1 MPSRQR
7 NFRSRRFEVEE
18 RQQKVADIEVMIED
32 FTRVA
37 DELERQLRYEE
48 QRSGISDPSHFAYP
62 IYAKAAR
69 QRRDN
74 LMESIRDLN
83 AKLDEERAKLEQTR
97 AELETAEMFAA
108 RDGLRSRRGGGDD
121 RFPGSMALERD

>member
-18 RQQKVADIEVMIED
+18 RQQKVADIEAMIED

-48 QRSGISDPSHFAYP
+48 QRSGISDPKHFAYP
-62 IYAKAAR
+62 IYARAAR

-74 LMESIRDLN
+74 LLESIRDLN
-83 AKLDEERAKLEQTR
+83 AKLEEERAGLEQAR
-97 AELETAEMFAA
+97 AELQTAEMFAT
-108 RDGLRSRRGGGDD
+108 RDAPRARRGGGD
-121 RFPGSMALERD
+121 RYPGNMALERE